1 MEYIHEDRDLLMGLQ
16 DDLSD
21 MLFATGKY
29 TITLDEI
36 VQNYMPYIPV
46 YLIENEDEIRETYS
60 DRIDEDDNLFIF
72 DRDRTRAKISRNNLM
87 DYIHEDRDLLIGLQ
101 DDLSEML
108 WATGQFSIT
117 LDEIVQNY
125 MPFIPLYL
133 IENED
138 EIKQAYP
145 DRVTDDEYIFIF
157 DRDMTPNEIT
167 LNVEWRD

>member
-1 MEYIHEDRDLLMGLQ
+1 MQTTTTKAIISRDKIMEYIHEERDLLMGLQ

-21 MLFATGKY
+21 MLSATGRY
-29 TITLDEI
+29 
-36 VQNYMPYIPV
+36 
-46 YLIENEDEIRETYS
+46 
-60 DRIDEDDNLFIF
+60 
-72 DRDRTRAKISRNNLM
+72 
-87 DYIHEDRDLLIGLQ
+87 
-101 DDLSEML
+101 
-108 WATGQFSIT
+108 SIT

-125 MPFIPLYL
+125 MPLIPLHI

-145 DRVTDDEYIFIF
+145 DRVDDDDNLFIF